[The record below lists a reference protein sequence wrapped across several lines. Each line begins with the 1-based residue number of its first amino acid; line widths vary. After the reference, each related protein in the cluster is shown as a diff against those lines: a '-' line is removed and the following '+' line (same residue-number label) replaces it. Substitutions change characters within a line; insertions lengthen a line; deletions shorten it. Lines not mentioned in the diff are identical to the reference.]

1 MATGQTHLILNNTLL
16 EPRPAH
22 RNLPRLLA
30 PTPNPLAVRGLL
42 LPELLRL
49 RGALLQHLVEAA
61 LRGRGHG
68 VGLGHG
74 GDFLARD
81 GVAGGDFGFG
91 VGAVG
96 GSEGRGGQAQGAA
109 EAERSREHCGG
120 GGVGGRPGRRCW
132 GRRSR

>member
-1 MATGQTHLILNNTLL
+1 M
-16 EPRPAH
+16 
-22 RNLPRLLA
+22 
-30 PTPNPLAVRGLL
+30 L
-42 LPELLRL
+42 LPEHLRL

-81 GVAGGDFGFG
+81 GVVGGDFGFG

-96 GSEGRGGQAQGAA
+96 GAEGRGGQAQGAA
-109 EAERSREHCGG
+109 EAERSREHCGRGTKEAVAGAPVGESYGEVVGARG
-120 GGVGGRPGRRCW
+120 GAKAALCKRDGYWLRVEV
-132 GRRSR
+132 S